1 MKRILED
8 EGIELLKD
16 AGRYFLQYDAGAH
29 MVKKK
34 RISITADEAELCQLD
49 VDEMYNIILQYQN
62 DGIYGEDIVYYGT
75 TKKEVRAG
83 ETVYSDSFV
92 IPDRSSI
99 SEVVC
104 GIHKVL
110 YSDDKSVTVNDVDYC
125 TWTID

>member
-8 EGIELLKD
+8 EGIELLKV

-62 DGIYGEDIVYYGT
+62 DGIYGEDIV
-75 TKKEVRAG
+75 
-83 ETVYSDSFV
+83 D
-92 IPDRSSI
+92 
-99 SEVVC
+99 
-104 GIHKVL
+104 
-110 YSDDKSVTVNDVDYC
+110 
-125 TWTID
+125 

>member
-16 AGRYFLQYDAGAH
+16 EGRYFLQYDAGAQ

-62 DGIYGEDIVYYGT
+62 DGIYGED
-75 TKKEVRAG
+75 
-83 ETVYSDSFV
+83 
-92 IPDRSSI
+92 
-99 SEVVC
+99 
-104 GIHKVL
+104 L
-110 YSDDKSVTVNDVDYC
+110 VD
-125 TWTID
+125 